1 MDRRKIL
8 DDWLIATQAA
18 IAALQALAQ
27 QLDEWRAGGA
37 EAEPEDFLLIIQ
49 QLSEAGLM
57 PWLGDAGGHNLAD
70 LLEVIGIEVR
80 GEILYREIRQ

>member
-1 MDRRKIL
+1 MSRRKVL
-8 DDWLIATQAA
+8 DDWLIATQEA

-27 QLDEWRAGGA
+27 QLDEWRVGSL
-37 EAEPEDFLLIIQ
+37 EAEPDDFLLVIQ

-57 PWLGDAGGHNLAD
+57 AWLGHAGGHNLAE